1 MVKPREAANNSWLF
15 DKIFGDDDFIAAGQL
30 IIPPKGRKPSKAAK
44 DNTYVSC
51 YLIISTGGSLLGQVF
66 YVIEGAVNFKIH
78 DTSMILATG
87 GMFMVPRGKVSFFTN
102 TA

>member
-1 MVKPREAANNSWLF
+1 MVQPREAANSSWLF

-51 YLIISTGGSLLGQVF
+51 YPIPI
-66 YVIEGAVNFKIH
+66 
-78 DTSMILATG
+78 MITVANSWVRY
-87 GMFMVPRGKVSFFTN
+87 FM
-102 TA
+102 

>member
-1 MVKPREAANNSWLF
+1 MVKPRQAANNSWLF

-51 YLIISTGGSLLGQVF
+51 YLIITAIANSLGSG
-66 YVIEGAVNFKIH
+66 
-78 DTSMILATG
+78 ILCD
-87 GMFMVPRGKVSFFTN
+87 RRCRELQNS
-102 TA
+102 

>member
-1 MVKPREAANNSWLF
+1 MVKPRAAANSSWLF

-51 YLIISTGGSLLGQVF
+51 YLIITTVANSWVR
-66 YVIEGAVNFKIH
+66 Y
-78 DTSMILATG
+78 SM
-87 GMFMVPRGKVSFFTN
+87 
-102 TA
+102 